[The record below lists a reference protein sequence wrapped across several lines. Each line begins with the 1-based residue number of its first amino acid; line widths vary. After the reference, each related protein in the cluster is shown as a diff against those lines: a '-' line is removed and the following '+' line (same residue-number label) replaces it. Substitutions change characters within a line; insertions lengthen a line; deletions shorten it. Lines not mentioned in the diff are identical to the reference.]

1 MWPQPWKD
9 IRLMKPVSEG
19 RSAPEQPPP
28 WSRPVATSERAVP
41 LDLPGFLTRERHRI
55 HLVGVAGSGMSG
67 IAALLIELGHT
78 VSGSDKVST
87 METDRLQRLGLR
99 FREQHRP
106 EEAGTADL
114 IVFSSA
120 VKADNPILVS
130 ARDYG
135 KPIVRRAEALA
146 AIMRSKRGIVIAGM
160 HGKTTTSAMTAHVL
174 REGGLHPCHYVGAE
188 IPILGTNAHWDSRGE
203 YFVAEGDE
211 SDGTIALFRP
221 EHTLILNIE
230 EEHLDFYADLDAIE
244 KVFAQLITQTAGTV
258 FYNLD
263 DKNAARVC
271 RSLARGISYGFADEA
286 DYRAVDIRLTGFA
299 SMFRV
304 DHRGQDL
311 GEAVLNVPGQ
321 HNVHNAL
328 GVVALASELGIAFE
342 KIAKSL
348 AKFEHARRR
357 FEIKYDSPR
366 FLLVDDYGHHPTEI
380 RATLKAARSVGRKR
394 VLTMFQPHRYSRTK
408 ALRKEFGCAF
418 DDADRAVVTDVY
430 GSNEAPIPGVTGQ
443 IIADE
448 IVGHGHRGVSYEPR
462 LEWVHRAVG
471 NMLESGDLVLSLGA
485 GNIHEQ
491 LSALAAD
498 LVIAEKLKE
507 VVGEDGQVRLYEPL
521 SKHTTLRVGGPAQFW
536 VEPLNEKAFA
546 ELIRFCRDEN
556 LPLFVMG
563 RGSNLLVR
571 DGGVRGVVV
580 HPCGGDFDRIEV
592 NGAEITAGV
601 GAKLKEVAYA
611 GKAAGIGGM
620 EWMEGIPGAVGG
632 GLRMNAGAMGAQTF
646 ENVERVR
653 YLDADG
659 EVHTKS
665 RDELEVHYRNF
676 PLLEKNFAVS
686 AVFRGQPAP
695 LEEIVRKLEAS
706 QEKRR
711 ASQPAAK
718 SAGCIFKNPDSCPAG
733 KLVDELGL
741 KNSHVGKARVSEVH
755 GNFIVND
762 GGATAAEVLELIEK
776 IKATALAKRGIEL
789 ETEVQIVGEPG

>member
-1 MWPQPWKD
+1 
-9 IRLMKPVSEG
+9 MKPVSEDC
-19 RSAPEQPPP
+19 SVTAQPPP
-28 WSRPVATSERAVP
+28 QTGSAVERIRTLP
-41 LDLPGFLTRERHRI
+41 FDLPTFLTREQHRV
-55 HLVGVAGSGMSG
+55 HLIGVAGSGMSG

-78 VSGSDKVST
+78 VSGSDRVST

-106 EEAGTADL
+106 EDASPADL

-120 VKADNPILVS
+120 IKSDNPVLVS
-130 ARDYG
+130 ARNCG
-135 KPIVRRAEALA
+135 KPAVRRAEALA
-146 AIMRSKRGIVIAGM
+146 AIMRSKRGIVVAGM
-160 HGKTTTSAMTAHVL
+160 HGKTTTSAMTAHAL
-174 REGGLHPCHYVGAE
+174 REGGLHPSHYVGAE
-188 IPILGTNAHWDSRGE
+188 IPILGMNAHWDPRGA

-211 SDGTIALFRP
+211 SDGTIALFHP

-244 KVFAQLITQTAGTV
+244 KVFGQLITQTAGKV

-271 RSLARGISYGFADEA
+271 RSLARGISYGFADDA
-286 DYRAVDIRLTGFA
+286 DYRAVDIRLKDFT
-299 SMFRV
+299 STFRV
-304 DHRGQDL
+304 NCRGREV

-328 GVVALASELGIAFE
+328 GVIALASELGIGFE

-380 RATLKAARSVGRKR
+380 RATLTTARSVGRKR

-408 ALRKEFGCAF
+408 ALRKEFGRAF
-418 DDADRAVVTDVY
+418 DDADRVVVTDVY
-430 GSNEAPIPGVTGQ
+430 GSSEAPIPGVTGQ

-448 IVGHGHRGVSYEPR
+448 IVAHGHRCVSYEPR
-462 LEWVHRAVG
+462 LEWVHRAIG
-471 NMLESGDLVLSLGA
+471 SMLESGDLVLSLGA

-498 LVIAEKLKE
+498 LVIAERLKE
-507 VVGEDGQVRLYEPL
+507 IVGQDGEVRLYEPL

-536 VEPLNEKAFA
+536 VEPRNEKAFA
-546 ELIRFCRDEN
+546 ELVRFCRDEN
-556 LPLFVMG
+556 LPLFVIG

-571 DGGVRGVVV
+571 DGGVRGVIV
-580 HPCGGDFDRIEV
+580 HPCGGDFDKIEI
-592 NGAEITAGV
+592 NGAEIIAGA

-611 GKAAGIGGM
+611 GKAAGIGGL
-620 EWMEGIPGAVGG
+620 EWLEGIPGTVGG

-646 ENVERVR
+646 ENVVRVR
-653 YLDADG
+653 YLDANG
-659 EVHTKS
+659 EAHTKT
-665 RDELEVHYRNF
+665 RDELEVYYRNF

-711 ASQPAAK
+711 TSQPAAK

-741 KNSHVGKARVSEVH
+741 KNSRVGKARVSEVH

-762 GGATAAEVLELIEK
+762 GGATAAEMLELIEK
-776 IKATALAKRGIEL
+776 IKATARAKRGIEL
-789 ETEVQIVGEPG
+789 ETEVQIVGDPG